1 MSVHLLKHS
10 GTSALLTD
18 VLDRLLESRP
28 PDAIQFIAR
37 CLRGAMQSGSPLV
50 QSYRQ

>member
-1 MSVHLLKHS
+1 MDVHSLNNS
-10 GTSALLTD
+10 GTATLLSDALA
-18 VLDRLLESRP
+18 RLLESRP